1 VKTECL
7 VWCNRKWKVM
17 SARSRHLVQV
27 AKILR
32 RIYIRSSGSAVV
44 RGLNVARSLRIKA
57 TFGTHLS
64 ESSTQ
69 VKRFKILTAILDV
82 LYLDH
87 DQLC

>member
-1 VKTECL
+1 MFSVVQSEMESYVCSEPALGPSRQDT
-7 VWCNRKWKVM
+7 
-17 SARSRHLVQV
+17 SAHLH
-27 AKILR
+27 KI
-32 RIYIRSSGSAVV
+32 IESAVV